1 MRLDEIS
8 GEMVSVSDLSMC
20 SMRILPPLAQPVFHH
35 RAYNVGMDVLVDVY
49 LTGNPRRGLDS
60 YRS

>member
-1 MRLDEIS
+1 
-8 GEMVSVSDLSMC
+8 VSVSDLSMC
-20 SMRILPPLAQPVFHH
+20 SMRILPLLAQPVFHH